1 MTKTSIQQPKLR
13 VVAADDDPIIRQLM
27 ESKLTQMG
35 CEVLLAED
43 GSEAWKILR
52 NTKGVDLAIVDL
64 DMPNVDGFELIQCV
78 RGHPRTKHLPIIV
91 VTSRTD
97 TKAIQEAFASG
108 ATSFLTKPLHWSTFS
123 SHIEYLMR
131 LTHSAH
137 QARTLA
143 QRSQA
148 AIRIKDLLLR
158 RTLAV
163 STQGTQLIKA
173 ALDDMI
179 TALEAG
185 GDGSSIIDQ
194 IEAIDRQ
201 ASMIEGALSQAQSMT
216 RALCSKVNVEDTRV
230 PLINLLANAQSRLS
244 QDARAR
250 NVPVS
255 VLRVP
260 EDTYIACDAEG
271 MALAI
276 FHLIDNAVRFSPEGG
291 TVSIEADVHD
301 DGMVTI
307 VVNDDGPGM
316 EPDFYAAH
324 LQPAGGSEQEVENNS
339 EGVGLALVKAI
350 SEAHGGALE
359 IRSMPNQGTSVM
371 LVIPADRVYGQHAD
385 VA

>member
-1 MTKTSIQQPKLR
+1 MTKNTIQQPKLR

-27 ESKLTQMG
+27 QSKLTQMG

-64 DMPNVDGFELIQCV
+64 DMPNVDGFSLIQCV
-78 RGHPRTKHLPIIV
+78 RGHPRTKHLPMIV

-143 QRSQA
+143 QRSGA
-148 AIRIKDLLLR
+148 AIRIKDLILR
-158 RTLAV
+158 RTLAA
-163 STQGTQLIKA
+163 STHGTQLIKA

-179 TALEAG
+179 AALEAG

-201 ASMIEGALSQAQSMT
+201 ASMIEGALGQAQSMT

-244 QDARAR
+244 EEARAR
-250 NVPVS
+250 KIPVS
-255 VLRVP
+255 LLRVP
-260 EDTYIACDAEG
+260 EDAYIACDAEG

-301 DGMVTI
+301 DGMLTI

-324 LQPAGGSEQEVENNS
+324 LQPVGSSEQEVENNS